1 MITKLKNWISDFKHN
16 RNHNRNA
23 KRLNSEIEKRY
34 YNPKTNTILKI
45 LSELDKKAGL
55 SPYDIVPYLIKINL
69 MSVKGSMI
77 EKGNEF
83 IITDKKRNTE
93 LFNRIEKLEYI
104 EIIENKLYST
114 HSGIKYPTPTKESVL
129 KIRLLPKGID
139 YLQEQKR
146 KIFDKRLRIVLAC
159 FSAFAFFI
167 SIYNLKKPTHD
178 KFDKLENKVDSISND
193 IEKMKEK
200 QLKPIKKQLEQED

>member
-167 SIYNLKKPTHD
+167 SIYNLKKPTND
-178 KFDKLENKVDSISND
+178 KFDKLENKVDSISNV